1 MSNFGLSRLRVV
13 NPYEESFREAR
24 SAVGASSVLQ
34 AAERYQ
40 NVAEAVADCSLVIG
54 TTAGQNREVK
64 QPLETLPDA
73 GTTVRAHLAAGRA
86 AILFGSEK
94 RGLSND
100 DFTHCHWLMNIPT
113 REQHPSMN
121 LGQAVAV
128 CLYELTRGSAAAD
141 KPEAQQRANAGEL
154 EQITTTMFEMLTISG
169 YVKPRSGASSLE
181 KLRRLGRRL
190 NLDPADAELL
200 LGMLRKIDWKLK
212 SLRRE

>member
-13 NPYEESFREAR
+13 NPFEESFREAR

-40 NVAEAVADCSLVIG
+40 SVAEAVADCSLVIG

-64 QPLETLPDA
+64 QPLETLADA

-100 DFTHCHWLMNIPT
+100 DFTHCHWLMHIPT

-141 KPEAQQRANAGEL
+141 KPEAQQRANAGGL

-169 YVKPRSGASSLE
+169 YVKPRSEASSLE
-181 KLRRLGRRL
+181 KLRRLVRKL